1 MQYFFLDKMWDL
13 FISSTSYS
21 ANKIGDV
28 VILMEMYLKNVGSF
42 IGSGDWWLS
51 TIPLVT

>member
-1 MQYFFLDKMWDL
+1 MRDL

-28 VILMEMYLKNVGSF
+28 VILMEMYLKKSWQF
-42 IGSGDWWLS
+42 YRQW
-51 TIPLVT
+51 